1 MIYADNAA
9 TTRLSDAAY
18 NAMLPYLRDEYG
30 NPSSAHRMGQAA
42 RNAVEEARATIAE
55 CIGAQADEITFTSGG
70 TESNNLAL
78 QSAAVHAF
86 SYGFAHV
93 VTTQIEHHSVLNVVH
108 DIATAFSYQLNDSFK
123 HCGVATPA
131 QNGVVTFDSL
141 KKEIISDTGTVSVML
156 ANNEVGTIQPIAEIA
171 EPCEGKVLFHTDAV
185 QAMGHIPVD
194 VKDLGVDYLSASG
207 HKFGAAKGVG
217 FLYAREGAFVA
228 PQLLGGEQESG
239 RRAGTENVPG
249 IVGMAAA
256 LKESV
261 DRMQEDTEHITK
273 LRDKLID
280 GLLDIPGSW
289 LNGDPVQRLPGN
301 VNVGFEGV
309 EGNALVLA
317 LSWHDICI
325 SAGSACTTGN
335 LEPSH
340 VLTAMGQTP
349 EQANCAVR
357 LTLSR
362 YNTAGEIDTIIHATR
377 REVARL
383 REFGG

>member
-55 CIGAQADEITFTSGG
+55 CIGAQPDEIIFTSGG
-70 TESNNLAL
+70 TESNNLAIASSVWRDGIL
-78 QSAAVHAF
+78 TSA
-86 SYGFAHV
+86 
-93 VTTQIEHHSVLNVVH
+93 IEHHSVLHASGCYYWRVELHANASGIVD
-108 DIATAFSYQLNDSFK
+108 DIESAGNIKPDL
-123 HCGVATPA
+123 
-131 QNGVVTFDSL
+131 
-141 KKEIISDTGTVSVML
+141 ISVML
-156 ANNEVGTIQPIAEIA
+156 ANNEVGTIQPIAEMG
-171 EPCEGKVLFHTDAV
+171 ETCECNNVRFHTDAV
-185 QAMGHIPVD
+185 QAVGHVPID
-194 VKDLGVDYLSASG
+194 VNALHVDYLSASG
-207 HKFGAAKGVG
+207 HKFHGPKGVG
-217 FLYAREGAFVA
+217 FLYVCKGARVS
-228 PQLLGGEQESG
+228 PMMLGGGQENGKRS
-239 RRAGTENVPG
+239 GTENVPG

-261 DRMQEDTEHITK
+261 DRMQGDTGHITK

-362 YNTAGEIDTIIHATR
+362 YNTAEEIDTIIHATR
-377 REVARL
+377 REVTRL

>member
-55 CIGAQADEITFTSGG
+55 CIGAQPDEIIFTSGG
-70 TESNNLAL
+70 TESNNLAIASGVWRGL
-78 QSAAVHAF
+78 
-86 SYGFAHV
+86 V
-93 VTTQIEHHSVLNVVH
+93 VMSGIEHHSVLNAAYENLSSTASVTKDGFFADTYLAC
-108 DIATAFSYQLNDSFK
+108 DIAPFSECLF
-123 HCGVATPA
+123 
-131 QNGVVTFDSL
+131 
-141 KKEIISDTGTVSVML
+141 SVML
-156 ANNEVGTIQPIAEIA
+156 ANNEVGTIQPIAEIG
-171 EPCEGKVLFHTDAV
+171 EVCECNNVRFHTDAV
-185 QAMGHIPVD
+185 QAVGHIPVD
-194 VKDLGVDYLSASG
+194 VEALHVDYLSASG
-207 HKFGAAKGVG
+207 HKFHGPKGVG
-217 FLYAREGAFVA
+217 FLYVCKGAYVS
-228 PQLLGGEQESG
+228 PQMLGGGQENG
-239 RRAGTENVPG
+239 RRSGTENVPG

-362 YNTAGEIDTIIHATR
+362 YNTATEIDTIIHAFR

-383 REFGG
+383 RNLGK

>member
-18 NAMLPYLRDEYG
+18 NAMRPYLRDEYG
-30 NPSSAHRMGQAA
+30 NPSSAHRMGHAA

-55 CIGAQADEITFTSGG
+55 CIGAQPDEIIFTSGG
-70 TESNNLAL
+70 TESDNMAIASLFL
-78 QSAAVHAF
+78 QAPNAKWGWKHCI
-86 SYGFAHV
+86 
-93 VTTQIEHHSVLNVVH
+93 TTPFEHHAVLRPISGNSFRYGVEPSYLDPHENGIVNYLEMQD
-108 DIATAFSYQLNDSFK
+108 DIRR
-123 HCGVATPA
+123 
-131 QNGVVTFDSL
+131 
-141 KKEIISDTGTVSVML
+141 DTGFVSVMY
-156 ANNEVGTIQPIAEIA
+156 ANNEVGTIQPIMKIGVTLDTFNI
-171 EPCEGKVLFHTDAV
+171 PLHVDAV
-185 QAMGHIPVD
+185 QAVGHIPIN
-194 VKDLGVDYLSASG
+194 VKREHIDYLSASA
-207 HKFGAAKGVG
+207 HKFHGPKGVG
-217 FLYAREGAFVA
+217 FLYARRPCAVR
-228 PQLLGGEQESG
+228 PLLFGGSQE
-239 RRAGTENVPG
+239 RYARAGTENVPG

-289 LNGDPVQRLPGN
+289 LNGDPAQRLPGN

-309 EGNALVLA
+309 EGNSLVLA

-357 LTLSR
+357 MTLSR
-362 YNTAGEIDTIIHATR
+362 YNTAKEIDTIIHATR

>member
-30 NPSSAHRMGQAA
+30 NPSSAHRMGHAA
-42 RNAVEEARATIAE
+42 RNAVEDARAIIAE
-55 CIGAQADEITFTSGG
+55 CIGAQPNEIIFTSGG
-70 TESNNLAL
+70 TESNNLAVASGIGNGCAL
-78 QSAAVHAF
+78 TS
-86 SYGFAHV
+86 
-93 VTTQIEHHSVLNVVH
+93 TIEHHSVLNASDRYLMRVALHANASGIVD
-108 DIATAFSYQLNDSFK
+108 DIDTAGNIEPCF
-123 HCGVATPA
+123 
-131 QNGVVTFDSL
+131 
-141 KKEIISDTGTVSVML
+141 VSVML
-156 ANNEVGTIQPIAEIA
+156 ANNEVGTIQPIAEIG
-171 EPCEGKVLFHTDAV
+171 EMCECNNVRFHTDAV
-185 QAMGHIPVD
+185 QAVGHIPID
-194 VKDLGVDYLSASG
+194 VNALLVDYLSASG
-207 HKFGAAKGVG
+207 HKFHGPKGVG
-217 FLYAREGAFVA
+217 FLYVCTGAYVS
-228 PQLLGGEQESG
+228 PQMLGGGQESG
-239 RRAGTENVPG
+239 ARSGTENVPG

-261 DRMQEDTEHITK
+261 DRMQEDTEYITK

-309 EGNALVLA
+309 EGNSLVLA
-317 LSWHDICI
+317 LSWRDICI
-325 SAGSACTTGN
+325 SAGSACTTGT

-340 VLTAMGQTP
+340 VLTAMGQPP

-357 LTLSR
+357 MTLSR
-362 YNTAGEIDTIIHATR
+362 YNTAEEIDTIIHATR